1 MARSRRRGGTNVA
14 PPAEEPVSSNGSSRL
29 RKSPGRSYG
38 SHREWLLARHGSVCA
53 YCGTRVPEETITL
66 DHVRPRRGQSAYD
79 RRDNLVL
86 ACKRCNTIKAD
97 KPFLVFLLAQRSR
110 AERLLRYGDH
120 LSDGI
125 KDILRHMVGDL
136 PPLPEVAPQTT
147 SREQRPVFGPPDD
160 DESPYREESP
170 YLSA

>member
-14 PPAEEPVSSNGSSRL
+14 PPAEEPDNSNGSSRL

-79 RRDNLVL
+79 RPDNLVL
-86 ACKRCNTIKAD
+86 ACRPCNAAKAD
-97 KPFLVFLLAQRSR
+97 TPFLAFLMAKRSR
-110 AERLLRYGDH
+110 GVYLLHYGDH
-120 LSDGI
+120 LSEPLLALARHASERP
-125 KDILRHMVGDL
+125 IL
-136 PPLPEVAPQTT
+136 PA
-147 SREQRPVFGPPDD
+147 
-160 DESPYREESP
+160 
-170 YLSA
+170 

>member
-14 PPAEEPVSSNGSSRL
+14 PPAEEPVSTNGSSRL

-79 RRDNLVL
+79 RPDNLVL
-86 ACKRCNTIKAD
+86 ACRPCNAAKAD
-97 KPFLVFLLAQRSR
+97 TPFLAFLMAKRSRGVFLLH
-110 AERLLRYGDH
+110 YGDH
-120 LSDGI
+120 LSEPLLALARHASERP
-125 KDILRHMVGDL
+125 IL
-136 PPLPEVAPQTT
+136 PA
-147 SREQRPVFGPPDD
+147 
-160 DESPYREESP
+160 
-170 YLSA
+170 

>member
-14 PPAEEPVSSNGSSRL
+14 PPKEEPDNTDGSIAL

-79 RRDNLVL
+79 RSDNLVL
-86 ACKRCNTIKAD
+86 ACRPCNSAKAD
-97 KPFLVFLLAQRSR
+97 APLLAFLMAKRSRGVFLLH
-110 AERLLRYGDH
+110 YGEH
-120 LSDGI
+120 LSGPL
-125 KDILRHMVGDL
+125 KDLARNASERPLL
-136 PPLPEVAPQTT
+136 PP
-147 SREQRPVFGPPDD
+147 S
-160 DESPYREESP
+160 
-170 YLSA
+170 

>member
-14 PPAEEPVSSNGSSRL
+14 PPAEEPVSTNGSSRL

-79 RRDNLVL
+79 RPDNLVL
-86 ACKRCNTIKAD
+86 ACRPCNAAKAD
-97 KPFLVFLLAQRSR
+97 TPFLAFLMAKRARGVFLLH
-110 AERLLRYGDH
+110 YGDH
-120 LSDGI
+120 LSEPLLALARHASERP
-125 KDILRHMVGDL
+125 IL
-136 PPLPEVAPQTT
+136 PAN
-147 SREQRPVFGPPDD
+147 
-160 DESPYREESP
+160 
-170 YLSA
+170 